1 MSGQSVLRCLVLI
14 ERRGGGALGNINTT
28 HILTLDFSLGGGG
41 RLCLI
46 NSAKQ
51 TRNDEME
58 PLKFW
63 INSELLVTFF
73 CTFDTNIETLSIY
86 ITNYK
91 LKNRRKHTFKL
102 VYSESGRFQFP
113 FHFPVIS
120 NFSQFFDKISTDM
133 YLCDTS
139 LVVDIKYFQYLWWSN
154 FLIIVSILWTS
165 FTIYAPVMG
174 SFTMKPWKT
183 NKKKK
188 YAKYQ
193 TAIEIFRNW
202 KLFRKL
208 TNSRQSRKGSGWQK
222 EKHYFLFHFIQ
233 FICMSKLSSCCLA
246 DRTDGYFF
254 VSLFIVLSK
263 CQKLALVS
271 RTISK

>member
-1 MSGQSVLRCLVLI
+1 
-14 ERRGGGALGNINTT
+14 
-28 HILTLDFSLGGGG
+28 
-41 RLCLI
+41 
-46 NSAKQ
+46 
-51 TRNDEME
+51 ME
-58 PLKFW
+58 PLSKFW

-188 YAKYQ
+188 ICK
-193 TAIEIFRNW
+193 IS
-202 KLFRKL
+202 
-208 TNSRQSRKGSGWQK
+208 NSDWNISELK
-222 EKHYFLFHFIQ
+222 
-233 FICMSKLSSCCLA
+233 A
-246 DRTDGYFF
+246 
-254 VSLFIVLSK
+254 
-263 CQKLALVS
+263 
-271 RTISK
+271 ISKTDKQQTVTKRFRLTKRKTLFSFSVYPIYLHV